1 MDPLT
6 AISLA
11 SSIVQFIDYSTK
23 LIHGAKEIY
32 GSVTGATEENHRLE
46 NVTAEMQTLSLKL
59 LPRQDAQQTEDE
71 QALSRLAAECKI
83 LSDQILA
90 LLKSIKPKD
99 FNSKRQSVWAALKSK
114 WNEREK
120 QELEERL
127 KNCRSQLELQLNFL
141 MMSETKTKLKELAK
155 IANEETVRLDVLQGH
170 VRQLRRGVTVTEIG
184 QRAQEQ
190 LHELLNL
197 SEAACQAV
205 AQQSILKALS
215 FSDMYGRFEGVEKA
229 HLNTFGWIYGD
240 KPSPKADPDIVE
252 SLNHDDPDDDQTLHE
267 DSSTERQ
274 PRHEDN
280 ADTSV
285 QMEKWTNWLSSGNGI
300 FHIAGKLGS
309 GKSTLMKFLCNH
321 PQTKVAL
328 QKWAGHR
335 RLVFANFF
343 FWKPGSRLQKS
354 LEGLF
359 RSLLYDMLRGCPEL
373 IPEVLPDAWR
383 QVISP
388 TWQTHASLYF
398 RNEEIRTGFYRLIKL
413 RNVYENHCFCFFID
427 GLDEY
432 EETGQE
438 DYKSMAKLLHEW
450 TALAPGDVKIC
461 VSSREYNVFLNLFS
475 AEIRFRLQELTA
487 RDMKRYIKD
496 RLEEIEDQEGRGNLI
511 DAIVKKADGIFLWVA
526 VVVKSLRERL
536 EDGYDLPALKKEL
549 DTYPKEL
556 DPLFTHILK
565 SISRSASQK
574 VYQISAMIDLLNSYE
589 LNLSLFST
597 SFLEN
602 FEDDPEF
609 AMRDTFPFPSL
620 DVDSLRIRQDSMGKR
635 LNGYCK
641 GLLEIRVGETPTSK
655 SASIVTYTHRSVPE
669 FLQTWKQEADTNLGL
684 DKFNL
689 EIAISQLILA
699 ELRAT
704 NDRPRDNSR
713 ILSLTICSIIKMRA
727 LRSLDQ
733 APFAFLE
740 YLQSTLL
747 EDNSSASDSWR
758 YQISQ
763 TVSRSTWFE
772 PFGTGPELFVTSPFI
787 ISTLLG
793 QNRYSIWKTGKDYSS
808 LVSNNSKLVTLLGWL
823 YRSVDNPRHLQE
835 PLESTVIADVH
846 DQLLEQ
852 GMSPQTMVHKIYW
865 GVCKT
870 LRDMTLWEL
879 FITTCIRISLPERAQ
894 PPVFLSLG
902 QTIQKFLEHDA
913 DPNLTIT
920 CLKTQRNNQD
930 LLVSERDGDNEEK
943 HDDDKDEGSVEVR
956 YKTRDWICH
965 LNSEGD
971 WFSPSE
977 PMRKLIFETGKDR
990 EISLPELI
998 QFWNFDNKVAI
1009 LQLIDRK
1016 LHREECYTAESWKVN
1031 REQSETQSGDGT
1043 AGLIMTEDRS
1053 VEDVPAS
1060 RATIGTQP
1068 SVPSKS
1074 ITNKGPLDSMAR
1086 SLQISHI
1093 TMFLLGIIIA
1103 VIIPRILPTARKGG
1117 GLV

>member
-32 GSVTGATEENHRLE
+32 GSVTGATEENYRLE

-99 FNSKRQSVWAALKSK
+99 FNSKSQSVWAALKSK

-127 KNCRSQLELQLNFL
+127 KNCQSQLELQ
-141 MMSETKTKLKELAK
+141 SETKTKLEELAK
-155 IANEETVRLDVLQGH
+155 IANEETIRLDVLQGH

-190 LHELLNL
+190 LRELLNL

-205 AQQSILKALS
+205 AQQSILKALA

-240 KPSPKADPDIVE
+240 KPSPKADPDIVGF
-252 SLNHDDPDDDQTLHE
+252 LHHDDSDDDQTLHE
-267 DSSTERQ
+267 DSPTDRQ
-274 PRHEDN
+274 PQHEDN
-280 ADTSV
+280 TDTSSQILRSKEEEDVDFDESNNSRLKRSQDSVNAERKERETSSSTVPENQHQKDNQSDEDDASV
-285 QMEKWTNWLSSGNGI
+285 QREKWTNWLSSGNGI

-309 GKSTLMKFLCNH
+309 GKSTLMKFLCSH

-328 QKWAGHR
+328 QKWA
-335 RLVFANFF
+335 
-343 FWKPGSRLQKS
+343 
-354 LEGLF
+354 
-359 RSLLYDMLRGCPEL
+359 
-373 IPEVLPDAWR
+373 
-383 QVISP
+383 
-388 TWQTHASLYF
+388 
-398 RNEEIRTGFYRLIKL
+398 
-413 RNVYENHCFCFFID
+413 D

-438 DYKSMAKLLHEW
+438 DYKSMVKLLHEW
-450 TALAPGDVKIC
+450 TALALDDVKIC

-475 AEIRFRLQELTA
+475 TEKRLRLQELTA
-487 RDMKRYIKD
+487 ADMKRYIKD
-496 RLEEIEDQEGRGNLI
+496 LLEEIEDQKGRENLI

-536 EDGYDLPALKKEL
+536 EDGYDLPALEKEL

-565 SISRSASQK
+565 SMSRSAWQK
-574 VYQISAMIDLLNSYE
+574 VYQISALIDLLKSYE
-589 LNLSLFST
+589 LNLSLFSI

-602 FEDDPEF
+602 FENDPEF

-620 DVDSLRIRQDSMGKR
+620 DADSLRIRQDSMGKR
-635 LNGYCK
+635 LNGCCK
-641 GLLEIRVGETPTSK
+641 GLLEIRVGETPTST
-655 SASIVTYTHRSVPE
+655 SAPIVTYTHRSVPE
-669 FLQTWKQEADTNLGL
+669 FLQTWKQGADTNLGL

-689 EIAISQLILA
+689 EIDISQLILA

-704 NDRPRDNSR
+704 NDRPSNDNK
-713 ILSLTICSIIKMRA
+713 ILSLTVRSIIKMRA

-733 APFAFLE
+733 APFTFLE

-747 EDNSSASDSWR
+747 EDNSSASDSWK
-758 YQISQ
+758 YVIPIAAN
-763 TVSRSTWFE
+763 VSAW
-772 PFGTGPELFVTSPFI
+772 FGTGPRLFVTSPFL
-787 ISTLLG
+787 ISVFLG
-793 QNRYSIWKTGKDYSS
+793 QNSYSVWKIGKDYSS
-808 LVSNNSKLVTLLGWL
+808 LVSNNSKFVTLLGLL
-823 YRSVDNPRHLQE
+823 YRSVDNSNYEVE

-846 DQLLEQ
+846 DQLLAQ
-852 GMSPQTMVHKIYW
+852 GMSPQTMLHKIYW
-865 GVCKT
+865 GRCET

-879 FITTCIRISLPERAQ
+879 FITTCIRISLPERVP
-894 PPVFLSLG
+894 PPVFLGLG

-920 CLKTQRNNQD
+920 CLKSQRNDQD
-930 LLVSERDGDNEEK
+930 LLVSDRDGDNEEQ
-943 HDDDKDEGSVEVR
+943 HDDDKDEGNVEVR
-956 YKTRDWICH
+956 YKARDWICH
-965 LNSEGD
+965 LNNVGD

-998 QFWNFDNKVAI
+998 KFWNFDNKVAI

-1016 LHREECYTAESWKVN
+1016 LRREECYTAESWKVN
-1031 REQSETQSGDGT
+1031 REQSQTQSGDGT
-1043 AGLIMTEDRS
+1043 TDLIVTEDRS
-1053 VEDVPAS
+1053 AEDVPAS
-1060 RATIGTQP
+1060 RSTIGPQP

-1074 ITNKGPLDSMAR
+1074 VTNKGPLDSMAQ
-1086 SLQISHI
+1086 SLWISHI
-1093 TMFLLGIIIA
+1093 MMFLLG
-1103 VIIPRILPTARKGG
+1103 K
-1117 GLV
+1117 

>member
-32 GSVTGATEENHRLE
+32 CSVTGATEENYRLE
-46 NVTAEMQTLSLKL
+46 NVTAEMQTLSMKL

-99 FNSKRQSVWAALKSK
+99 FNSKRQSVWAALKS
-114 WNEREK
+114 N
-120 QELEERL
+120 
-127 KNCRSQLELQLNFL
+127 QLELQLNFL
-141 MMSETKTKLKELAK
+141 MRWSETKTKLEELAK
-155 IANEETVRLDVLQGH
+155 IANEETIRLDVLQGH

-190 LHELLNL
+190 LRELLNL

-205 AQQSILKALS
+205 AQQSILKALA

-240 KPSPKADPDIVE
+240 KPSPKADPDINQHQKDNQSDE
-252 SLNHDDPDDDQTLHE
+252 DD
-267 DSSTERQ
+267 
-274 PRHEDN
+274 
-280 ADTSV
+280 ASV
-285 QMEKWTNWLSSGNGI
+285 QREKWTNWLSSGNGI

-309 GKSTLMKFLCNH
+309 GKSTLMKFLCSH

-359 RSLLYDMLRGCPEL
+359 RSLLCDVLRGCPEL

-383 QVISP
+383 QAISP
-388 TWQTHASLYF
+388 TWQTHPSLYF
-398 RNEEIRTGFYRLIKL
+398 CNEKIRTGFYRLIKL

-438 DYKSMAKLLHEW
+438 DYKSMVKLLHEW
-450 TALAPGDVKIC
+450 TALAPDDVKIC

-475 AEIRFRLQELTA
+475 TEKRFRLQELTA
-487 RDMKRYIKD
+487 ADMKRYIKD
-496 RLEEIEDQEGRGNLI
+496 LLEEIEDQKGRENLI

-536 EDGYDLPALKKEL
+536 EDGYDLPALEKEL

-565 SISRSASQK
+565 SMSRSAWQK
-574 VYQISAMIDLLNSYE
+574 VYQISALIDLLKSYE
-589 LNLSLFST
+589 LNLSLFSI

-602 FEDDPEF
+602 FENDPEF

-620 DVDSLRIRQDSMGKR
+620 DADSLRIRQDSMGKR
-635 LNGYCK
+635 LNGCCK
-641 GLLEIRVGETPTSK
+641 GLLEIRVGETPTST
-655 SASIVTYTHRSVPE
+655 SAPIVTYTHRSVPE
-669 FLQTWKQEADTNLGL
+669 FLQTWKQGADTNLGL

-704 NDRPRDNSR
+704 NDRPSNDNK
-713 ILSLTICSIIKMRA
+713 ILSLTVRSIIKMRA

-733 APFAFLE
+733 APFTFLE

-747 EDNSSASDSWR
+747 EDNSSASDSWK
-758 YQISQ
+758 YVIPIAAN
-763 TVSRSTWFE
+763 VSAW
-772 PFGTGPELFVTSPFI
+772 FGTGPRLFVTSPFL
-787 ISTLLG
+787 ISVFLG
-793 QNRYSIWKTGKDYSS
+793 QNSYSVWKIGK
-808 LVSNNSKLVTLLGWL
+808 
-823 YRSVDNPRHLQE
+823 
-835 PLESTVIADVH
+835 
-846 DQLLEQ
+846 
-852 GMSPQTMVHKIYW
+852 
-865 GVCKT
+865 
-870 LRDMTLWEL
+870 
-879 FITTCIRISLPERAQ
+879 TT
-894 PPVFLSLG
+894 
-902 QTIQKFLEHDA
+902 H
-913 DPNLTIT
+913 
-920 CLKTQRNNQD
+920 
-930 LLVSERDGDNEEK
+930 
-943 HDDDKDEGSVEVR
+943 H
-956 YKTRDWICH
+956 W
-965 LNSEGD
+965 
-971 WFSPSE
+971 
-977 PMRKLIFETGKDR
+977 
-990 EISLPELI
+990 
-998 QFWNFDNKVAI
+998 
-1009 LQLIDRK
+1009 
-1016 LHREECYTAESWKVN
+1016 
-1031 REQSETQSGDGT
+1031 
-1043 AGLIMTEDRS
+1043 
-1053 VEDVPAS
+1053 
-1060 RATIGTQP
+1060 
-1068 SVPSKS
+1068 
-1074 ITNKGPLDSMAR
+1074 
-1086 SLQISHI
+1086 
-1093 TMFLLGIIIA
+1093 
-1103 VIIPRILPTARKGG
+1103 
-1117 GLV
+1117 